1 MKPNIFESVP
11 RSTLLATFA
20 ALIAL
25 ILWLTGI
32 SLALVSFTDNNA
44 APYSCWN
51 HTISELGF
59 PFASPLT
66 WLFNGAEFITGLMLL
81 PIMYAL
87 GAQLR
92 TSLGYVATGFGC
104 VTCLAMSS
112 VGIFGLKQDFS
123 HAPYVFI
130 RFLTL
135 HDYISGA
142 FFLGWLITVTL
153 FTIIFSCRWRDSV
166 SRLMAL
172 AGSVCWLL
180 TPAGFVVAIYANPM
194 QAPLIKDLRDPAL
207 RAMFYSPT
215 SSSVLSPWFDSHRPH
230 IWWPAVLEW
239 SVAWSVLLWCGM
251 ALIFLWMKTRR
262 IPTATAASI
271 LS

>member
-92 TSLGYVATGFGC
+92 TSLGYVATGFGSPFC
-104 VTCLAMSS
+104 FIPISLS
-112 VGIFGLKQDFS
+112 GRGRRGLK
-123 HAPYVFI
+123 
-130 RFLTL
+130 RK
-135 HDYISGA
+135 
-142 FFLGWLITVTL
+142 
-153 FTIIFSCRWRDSV
+153 
-166 SRLMAL
+166 
-172 AGSVCWLL
+172 
-180 TPAGFVVAIYANPM
+180 FVVHPFFA
-194 QAPLIKDLRDPAL
+194 QHVKGTL
-207 RAMFYSPT
+207 YS
-215 SSSVLSPWFDSHRPH
+215 LSLQHN
-230 IWWPAVLEW
+230 LKN
-239 SVAWSVLLWCGM
+239 M
-251 ALIFLWMKTRR
+251 
-262 IPTATAASI
+262 
-271 LS
+271 